1 MKRVL
6 FLLILGLLLGGVQ
19 AQNLQASLSF
29 ARFYNPE
36 MGPYVETY
44 LSVDAGG
51 VKLVELENG
60 KYQAKVNLLLLFKR
74 NDTIIDF
81 SKTQLNSPVL
91 SDTLDVNFRFLDQQ
105 RFFLPNGKYTLEI
118 EFQDASKD
126 SKVTKA
132 SAEIDLLYTK
142 GGSIQL
148 SDVEFL
154 SSYEKSTEW
163 KVNTKNGF
171 DMVPHVSTF
180 FPDYETKLTYYAEIY
195 SAAEILGENEKF
207 LVSTYISNANDR
219 HVVNGLI
226 IRRKMEAQEVNVT
239 LSQFDLSS
247 LASGNYFLNLEVRNK
262 TNEVMVANKTF
273 FQVSNPSV
281 IFNEDLLAKIEDGR
295 SFVTK
300 FNNDSL
306 TYLIRSIYP
315 ISTATERSFIE
326 HSLAD
331 ADVGQKRKF
340 LAFFWDNRD
349 SNNPEHAW
357 KKYHVEVIKTNNSF
371 GNKYVPGFDTDRGRV
386 YLQYGS
392 PNTISDQE
400 YESGGGTHEGTVP
413 YQIWHYYEIAD
424 QRDGKFV
431 FYNPHLIPN
440 GHTLLH
446 SNVVGEINNPHWQ
459 TYLHR
464 NQLES
469 IDAPENDRY
478 YGRSGELYNNP
489 R

>member
-6 FLLILGLLLGGVQ
+6 VLLMLGMILGGVQ

-29 ARFYNPE
+29 SRFYNPE
-36 MGPYVETY
+36 MGSYVETY
-44 LSVDAGG
+44 LSVDAAG
-51 VKLVELENG
+51 VKLLEVENG
-60 KYQAKVNLLLLFKR
+60 KYQAKVNLLLMFKQ

-81 SKTQLNSPVL
+81 SKTQLNGPVL
-91 SDTLDVNFRFLDQQ
+91 KDTLDVNFRFLDQQ

-118 EFQDASKD
+118 EFQDANAESKL
-126 SKVTKA
+126 TKA
-132 SAEIDLLYTK
+132 SAEIDLLYTNNS
-142 GGSIQL
+142 SIQL

-180 FPDYETKLTYYAEIY
+180 FPEYDNKLTYYAEIY
-195 SAAEILGENEKF
+195 NANTILGDEEKF
-207 LVSTYISNANDR
+207 LVSAFISNSNER
-219 HVVNGLI
+219 KVVNSLI
-226 IRRKMEAQEVNVT
+226 IRRKMNAKEVNVI

-262 TNEVMVANKTF
+262 TNEVMVANKSF

-281 IFNEDLLAKIEDGR
+281 IFNEDLLAKIEDGN

-300 FNNDSL
+300 FDNDSL
-306 TYLIRSIYP
+306 TYLIRSVYP
-315 ISTATERSFIE
+315 IATATERSFIE
-326 HSLAD
+326 HSLVD
-331 ADVGQKRKF
+331 ADMNQKRKF

-349 SNNPEHAW
+349 HDNPEFAW
-357 KKYHVEVIKTNNSF
+357 KKYQVEVIKTNNSF

-386 YLQYGS
+386 YLQYGP

-400 YESGGGTHEGTVP
+400 YESGGGDYEGVVP

-469 IDAPENDRY
+469 IDAPDNDRY